1 MKALLKPE
9 WTDFTPPQKET
20 MMMKNGCRK
29 ALAAFAL
36 VLALS
41 LSAFAGVMHT
51 GITDPPPP
59 PDAASPGEMHTGE
72 MQTGVMQTGLTA
84 TDTLTVIAL
93 DLLRNLL
100 AA

>member
-1 MKALLKPE
+1 
-9 WTDFTPPQKET
+9 
-20 MMMKNGCRK
+20 MMTMKNGCGK

-36 VLALS
+36 MLALS

-59 PDAASPGEMHTGE
+59 PPDATSPGEMQTGEMHTGII
-72 MQTGVMQTGLTA
+72 QTGLTA
-84 TDTLTVIAL
+84 TDTVTVIAL
-93 DLLRNLL
+93 GLLRNLL